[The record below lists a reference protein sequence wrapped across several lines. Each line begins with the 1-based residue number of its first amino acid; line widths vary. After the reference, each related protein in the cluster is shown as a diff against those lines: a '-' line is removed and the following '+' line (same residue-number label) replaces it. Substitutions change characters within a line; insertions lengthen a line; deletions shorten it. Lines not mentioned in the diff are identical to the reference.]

1 MFSAVIST
9 AARQLVRVKGN
20 EAKENKHRRQ
30 ISVGFGS
37 LLGSLPRNYFG
48 FLYGYYLGGRV
59 QYYSNVC
66 WVMRVSTPPLT
77 VATTVLRQLANS
89 RVIIIYI
96 EQINNGGFYLI
107 NSLRCRLALLLRRNG
122 ARSWR
127 KKGQGLNSLNQ
138 PSPSVLMLFQGNNS
152 SERPYSFVQPVRGNN
167 VSPVRWAVFCHCL
180 TVGQCFSLSVQV
192 ALTKNLWNNKYAS
205 NITQFNT

>member
-20 EAKENKHRRQ
+20 EAKENKHKRQ
-30 ISVGFGS
+30 ISVGSGS

-96 EQINNGGFYLI
+96 ERINNGGFLP
-107 NSLRCRLALLLRRNG
+107 NKLAAMP
-122 ARSWR
+122 ARASSDVTALVPDE
-127 KKGQGLNSLNQ
+127 KGSGLKFLKST
-138 PSPSVLMLFQGNNS
+138 SAKYFIV
-152 SERPYSFVQPVRGNN
+152 VPV
-167 VSPVRWAVFCHCL
+167 
-180 TVGQCFSLSVQV
+180 
-192 ALTKNLWNNKYAS
+192 K
-205 NITQFNT
+205 